1 MSDSENKIVVNGDY
15 AAWIESLST
24 RYRESQIKAAV
35 AVNTEMLKF
44 YFGLGRDITLMEK
57 DQPWGSKFLQR
68 LGIDLRAAMPEAKCF
83 SYTNLR
89 YMRYF
94 FKLYAEVPICHQDGD
109 KLSDKEKQSIGSR
122 HIRHNGGQGLPQVG
136 ANSNVRPIY
145 HQDGD
150 KSYLLNFETIYPNVA
165 MLIFSVPWR
174 HHIVIIDKFRT
185 DQRAALFYVRET
197 VKNGWSRA
205 VLLNFLDT
213 RLHER
218 QGKAVSNFAVALP
231 NTDSD
236 LAQEITKDPYCFD
249 FIALTPKYREKELKD
264 AMMAHIEKF
273 LLELGQGFMLVGR
286 EYRLE
291 IGTKERFAD
300 LLFFHMNLN
309 RYIVVEVK
317 ATEFNEDHLGQLG
330 LYVSAVNH
338 LLKKP
343 EHEPTIGL
351 LVCKTKDN
359 TMVKWAL
366 ESSQQPIG
374 VSEYRISEILPK
386 EVVSDLPSIVD
397 IESAV
402 STAMPPC
409 AFASGQGKSERRNM
423 V

>member
-1 MSDSENKIVVNGDY
+1 MANREIAIGGNDY
-15 AAWIESLST
+15 AAWIESLSA
-24 RYRESQIKAAV
+24 RYRQSQIKAAV
-35 AVNTEMLKF
+35 AVNVEMLKF
-44 YFGLGRDITLMEK
+44 YFGLGRDITIMEK
-57 DQPWGSKFLQR
+57 GQPWGSGFLKR
-68 LGIDLRAAMPEAKCF
+68 VSCDLKMALPDAGCF
-83 SYTNLR
+83 SVNNLI
-89 YMRYF
+89 YMRCFYR
-94 FKLYAEVPICHQDGD
+94 LYASLVFT
-109 KLSDKEKQSIGSR
+109 
-122 HIRHNGGQGLPQVG
+122 PQVEG
-136 ANSNVRPIY
+136 KTDMMDCVP
-145 HQDGD
+145 QVETFTPQLGD
-150 KSYLLNFETIYPNVA
+150 QFDHPV
-165 MLIFSVPWR
+165 FHVPWG
-174 HHIVIIDKFRT
+174 HHKLLIDKFQN
-185 DQRAALFYVRET
+185 DAASALFYVRET

-213 RLHER
+213 KLHER

-231 NTDSD
+231 ETDSD
-236 LAQEITKDPYCFD
+236 LAQEVTKDPYCFD

-317 ATEFNEDHLGQLG
+317 ATEFEADHLGQLG

-343 EHEPTIGL
+343 THEPTIGL
-351 LVCKTKDN
+351 LICKTKDN

-374 VSEYRISEILPK
+374 ISEYRISEILPK
-386 EVVSDLPSIVD
+386 DVASDLPSIAD

-402 STAMPPC
+402 GSA
-409 AFASGQGKSERRNM
+409 E
-423 V
+423 

>member
-1 MSDSENKIVVNGDY
+1 MKGCLEGNEMPTQEISIGGNGY
-15 AAWIESLST
+15 AAWIESLSA
-24 RYRESQIKAAV
+24 RYRQSQIKAAV
-35 AVNTEMLKF
+35 AVNVEMLKF
-44 YFGLGRDITLMEK
+44 YFGLGRDITIMEK
-57 DQPWGSKFLQR
+57 DQPWGSGFLKR
-68 LGIDLRAAMPEAKCF
+68 VSFDLKAKMPEANCF
-83 SYTNLR
+83 SPTNLK
-89 YMRYF
+89 YMRWF
-94 FKLYAEVPICHQDGD
+94 WQLYAPFV
-109 KLSDKEKQSIGSR
+109 LS
-122 HIRHNGGQGLPQVG
+122 PQV
-136 ANSNVRPIY
+136 V
-145 HQDGD
+145 D
-150 KSYLLNFETIYPNVA
+150 KSEPAIGPQLVDSITPQLVDELDSPVFH
-165 MLIFSVPWR
+165 VPWGHQR
-174 HHIVIIDKFRT
+174 YIIDKFRN
-185 DQRAALFYVRET
+185 DPDKAMFYVRET

-213 RLHER
+213 KLHER

-231 NTDSD
+231 EVDSD
-236 LAQEITKDPYCFD
+236 LAQEVTKDPYCFD

-317 ATEFNEDHLGQLG
+317 ATEFEADHLGQLG

-343 EHEPTIGL
+343 THEPTIGL
-351 LVCKTKDN
+351 LICKTKDN

-374 VSEYRISEILPK
+374 ISEYRISEILPK
-386 EVVSDLPSIVD
+386 EVASDLPSIAD

-402 STAMPPC
+402 GGA
-409 AFASGQGKSERRNM
+409 G
-423 V
+423 

>member
-1 MSDSENKIVVNGDY
+1 MANKIAEIKMDGY
-15 AAWIESLST
+15 AAWIESLSA
-24 RYRESQIKAAV
+24 RYRQSQIKAAV

-44 YFGLGRDITLMEK
+44 YFGLGRDIAIMEK
-57 DQPWGSKFLQR
+57 DQPWGSGFLKR
-68 LGIDLRAAMPEAKCF
+68 VSFDLKQKMPMADCF
-83 SYTNLR
+83 SPTNLK
-89 YMRYF
+89 YMRWF
-94 FKLYAEVPICHQDGD
+94 WQLYAPVIFCPQVVD
-109 KLSDKEKQSIGSR
+109 KSKESISPQVVDS
-122 HIRHNGGQGLPQVG
+122 IYPQVG
-136 ANSNVRPIY
+136 DELDHPIF
-145 HQDGD
+145 H
-150 KSYLLNFETIYPNVA
+150 
-165 MLIFSVPWR
+165 VPWGHQR
-174 HHIVIIDKFRT
+174 YLIDKFRN
-185 DQRAALFYVRET
+185 DPQSAMFYVRET
-197 VKNGWSRA
+197 AKNGWSRA

-213 RLHER
+213 KLHER

-231 NTDSD
+231 AVDSD

-300 LLFFHMNLN
+300 LLFFHMKLN
-309 RYIVVEVK
+309 RYVVVEVK

-338 LLKKP
+338 LLKNP
-343 EHEPTIGL
+343 EQEPTIGL

-366 ESSQQPIG
+366 EASQQPIG

-386 EVVSDLPSIVD
+386 EIASDLPSIAD

-402 STAMPPC
+402 EGDA
-409 AFASGQGKSERRNM
+409 K
-423 V
+423 

>member
-1 MSDSENKIVVNGDY
+1 M
-15 AAWIESLST
+15 
-24 RYRESQIKAAV
+24 
-35 AVNTEMLKF
+35 
-44 YFGLGRDITLMEK
+44 
-57 DQPWGSKFLQR
+57 
-68 LGIDLRAAMPEAKCF
+68 
-83 SYTNLR
+83 
-89 YMRYF
+89 
-94 FKLYAEVPICHQDGD
+94 
-109 KLSDKEKQSIGSR
+109 
-122 HIRHNGGQGLPQVG
+122 
-136 ANSNVRPIY
+136 
-145 HQDGD
+145 
-150 KSYLLNFETIYPNVA
+150 
-165 MLIFSVPWR
+165 
-174 HHIVIIDKFRT
+174 
-185 DQRAALFYVRET
+185 FYVRET
-197 VKNGWSRA
+197 AKNGWSRA

-213 RLHER
+213 KLHER

-231 NTDSD
+231 EADSD

-286 EYRLE
+286 EFRLE
-291 IGTKERFAD
+291 IGTKERFVD

-309 RYIVVEVK
+309 RYVVVEVK
-317 ATEFNEDHLGQLG
+317 ATEFSEDHLGQLG

-374 VSEYRISEILPK
+374 VSEYRISEILPQ
-386 EVVSDLPSIVD
+386 EVASDLPSIAD

-402 STAMPPC
+402 SMDMPSATKRVAPP
-409 AFASGQGKSERRNM
+409 STDRD
-423 V
+423 

>member
-1 MSDSENKIVVNGDY
+1 MSNKIAGIKMDGY
-15 AAWIESLST
+15 AAWIESLSV
-24 RYRESQIKAAV
+24 RYRQSQIKAAV

-44 YFGLGRDITLMEK
+44 YFSLGRDITIMEK
-57 DQPWGSKFLQR
+57 DQPWGSGFLKR
-68 LGIDLRAAMPEAKCF
+68 VSFDLKQKMPEAGCF
-83 SYTNLR
+83 SPRNLY
-89 YMRYF
+89 YMRDF
-94 FKLYAEVPICHQDGD
+94 FKLYAGEAILH
-109 KLSDKEKQSIGSR
+109 
-122 HIRHNGGQGLPQVG
+122 QVG
-136 ANSNVRPIY
+136 AKLETDTDSGSSTGIGQRDVGQSLHQVGAKNTVQPIY

-150 KSYLLNFETIYPNVA
+150 KSYVLNFEEVYPKVA
-165 MLIFSVPWR
+165 SLIFSVPWR
-174 HHIVIIDKFRT
+174 HHIAIIDKFRT
-185 DQRAALFYVRET
+185 DQKAALFYVNEI

-213 RLHER
+213 KLHER

-231 NTDSD
+231 EVDSD

-291 IGTKERFAD
+291 VGSKEVFAD

-317 ATEFNEDHLGQLG
+317 AVDFAAEHLGQLG

-338 LLKKP
+338 ILKKP
-343 EHEPTIGL
+343 MHEPTIGL

-386 EVVSDLPSIVD
+386 EIASDLPSIAD

-402 STAMPPC
+402 EGSA
-409 AFASGQGKSERRNM
+409 K
-423 V
+423 